1 MVLEQ
6 EEPVR
11 SRQSTVIIDLR
22 EFHKGFDYSIKKACK
37 THEISDEDR
46 ETLVGQLIN
55 LILQFQSANAVENMG
70 RQVLMAV
77 NIVRDS
83 GIMPADE
90 VVSKWTSMLLYLTS
104 RFVSLRLTERSPLWK
119 LDAYVEGSVYIS
131 PGD

>member
-1 MVLEQ
+1 MVLEH
-6 EEPVR
+6 EEAPRVKQV
-11 SRQSTVIIDLR
+11 SVIIDLR
-22 EFHKGFDYSIKKACK
+22 EFHKGFDYSVKKACEA
-37 THEISDEDR
+37 HNLSDADR

-55 LILQFQSANAVENMG
+55 LILQFQCANGVENMA

-83 GIMPADE
+83 GITPADE